1 VRQSARRMSSLSY
14 QGLAPRE
21 LDKLIGEAFR
31 QQGFT
36 VTGFGGSHA
45 DLALTRRGERFLVV
59 YKDWRKQE
67 VGVAAIRELALK
79 LRTANAHGGYV
90 ITVGRFSREAQ
101 ALAREAGIELLDGAA
116 VAQFLNAVDL
126 RKSA

>member
-1 VRQSARRMSSLSY
+1 MLSPNY

-31 QQGFT
+31 QRGFT
-36 VTGFGGSHA
+36 VTGFGGGHA

-59 YKDWRKQE
+59 YKDWRKHE
-67 VGVAAIRELALK
+67 VGVAAIRELAVK

-90 ITVGRFSREAQ
+90 ITVGRFSREAR
-101 ALAREAGIELLDGAA
+101 ALACEVGIELLDGAA
-116 VAQFLNAVDL
+116 LAQFVSTVDWL
-126 RKSA
+126 KSA